1 MKKFLKY
8 IVFTDSQSVV
18 MEQGKLIQQK
28 KKKKTKK
35 TQKLKSKK

>member
-28 KKKKTKK
+28 KKKKQKK
-35 TQKLKSKK
+35 NPKIKK